1 MTDLIIDALLDTL
14 KLVPWLLVM
23 HVAIEVFEYHAV
35 SKIKLHKALRGKWA
49 PLIGGACGILPQCGF
64 GVVAADLY
72 SRRSIRLGT
81 AVAVFIAT
89 SDEAIPILLGNPT
102 AHSLLKLGVLL
113 GCKLAAALIAGY
125 ALDIIFRKKELTEV
139 DPDAAVLHGCHHHEL
154 GEHTHEH
161 THEHAHGHAHE
172 HEKHE
177 KSGKNEKIICAEISQ
192 ENSGIMETTQTQ
204 TEGENGAV
212 SVADERDGAIENG
225 QKNTVF
231 CNEDEKNRKKPFDFQ
246 CFVLHPLLHTLTVT
260 AYILAVNLLF
270 AVLLFYVGE
279 NSLERF
285 LTAAKFYQ
293 PLLAGLVGL
302 IPNCAASVVLAQMF
316 ARGSITLGA
325 AFAGLSVNAGL
336 ALAVLIKKNRP
347 AVHNLYIALGLY
359 AYSVSVGLLL
369 SFLPAF

>member
-102 AHSLLKLGVLL
+102 AHSLMKLGVLL

-154 GEHTHEH
+154 GEHSHEH
-161 THEHAHGHAHE
+161 EHDHAHE
-172 HEKHE
+172 HEKN
-177 KSGKNEKIICAEISQ
+177 KKINCAEISQ
-192 ENSGIMETTQTQ
+192 ENSENMEKTQTQ

-212 SVADERDGAIENG
+212 TVADEKDDAIENG
-225 QKNTVF
+225 QKNAVF

-270 AVLLFYVGE
+270 AILLFYVGE

-359 AYSVSVGLLL
+359 AYSVTVGLLL